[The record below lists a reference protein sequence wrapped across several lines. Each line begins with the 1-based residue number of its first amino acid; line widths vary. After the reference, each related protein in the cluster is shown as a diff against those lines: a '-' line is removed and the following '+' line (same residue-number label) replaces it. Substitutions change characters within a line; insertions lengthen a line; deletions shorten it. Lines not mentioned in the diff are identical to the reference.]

1 MNCPRCSGLLVTD
14 WDHCERTQLLKC
26 VLCGNRPHAVTYRPD
41 GSTVG
46 SPLMCTLCRVR
57 PRIPIKYC
65 TGKVVIESQRCAV
78 CPEPENEEQEMRPY
92 HKRKRGKVAA

>member
-26 VLCGNRPHAVTYRPD
+26 VLCGNRPHAVTYRTD
-41 GSTVG
+41 GTALG
-46 SPLMCTLCRVR
+46 QPMLCVICHAR
-57 PRIPIKYC
+57 PRVPIQHC